1 MKLVTKHKLENN
13 QLYYY
18 EIQRYGKTYHKGKG
32 VYVSDFHYYKNNQQ
46 TRLNNNI
53 FCFIEPHS
61 LNKSEWQKNPRFERM
76 YHHHTH
82 PEIEYKYY
90 IPQKDTIIKK
100 SLMRMKYMATC
111 KMLKKITQDDAFLNV
126 HMKPYFM

>member
-1 MKLVTKHKLENN
+1 MKSNDTVRLIIKARAFT
-13 QLYYY
+13 YP
-18 EIQRYGKTYHKGKG
+18 ISIIIKT
-32 VYVSDFHYYKNNQQ
+32 
-46 TRLNNNI
+46 TNNI

-61 LNKSEWQKNPRFERM
+61 LDKSRWQKNPRFERM

-111 KMLKKITQDDAFLNV
+111 KMLEKITQDDAFLNV

>member
-32 VYVSDFHYYKNNQQ
+32 IYVSDFHYYKNNQQ

-76 YHHHTH
+76 YHHHTNRIQILYSSKGH
-82 PEIEYKYY
+82 YY
-90 IPQKDTIIKK
+90 
-100 SLMRMKYMATC
+100 
-111 KMLKKITQDDAFLNV
+111 KKIIHAYEIYG
-126 HMKPYFM
+126 HM

>member
-1 MKLVTKHKLENN
+1 MKSNDTVRLIIKA
-13 QLYYY
+13 
-18 EIQRYGKTYHKGKG
+18 RAFTYPI
-32 VYVSDFHYYKNNQQ
+32 SIIIKNNQQ

-90 IPQKDTIIKK
+90 IPQKDAIIKK

-111 KMLKKITQDDAFLNV
+111 KMLEKITEDDAFLNV